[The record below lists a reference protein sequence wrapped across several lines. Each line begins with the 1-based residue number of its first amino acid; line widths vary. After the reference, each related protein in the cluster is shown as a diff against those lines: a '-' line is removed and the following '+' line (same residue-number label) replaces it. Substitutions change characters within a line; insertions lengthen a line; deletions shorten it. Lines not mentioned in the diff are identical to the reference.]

1 MGYQDAAEEAEIVG
15 REAPVAGPGPLGR
28 RAVAVVRATRDHPD
42 VRVGSSVRGAIDLA
56 LLAEQLADL
65 RGSTPADEG
74 VGLDAALAALSG
86 RIRVR
91 EGSGRPAE
99 DVIRELWAAHPA
111 ETDEPTDDSESA
123 NDPAGDGPDP
133 SAGPQ
138 AGGQGQA

>member
-1 MGYQDAAEEAEIVG
+1 
-15 REAPVAGPGPLGR
+15 
-28 RAVAVVRATRDHPD
+28 VVRATREHLD

-56 LLAEQLADL
+56 LLAEQLAAL
-65 RGSTPADEG
+65 RGTTPADEG

-111 ETDEPTDDSESA
+111 ETD
-123 NDPAGDGPDP
+123 DPAGDGESANDSADGTPDGSDGAHSGDP
-133 SAGPQ
+133 GKA
-138 AGGQGQA
+138 